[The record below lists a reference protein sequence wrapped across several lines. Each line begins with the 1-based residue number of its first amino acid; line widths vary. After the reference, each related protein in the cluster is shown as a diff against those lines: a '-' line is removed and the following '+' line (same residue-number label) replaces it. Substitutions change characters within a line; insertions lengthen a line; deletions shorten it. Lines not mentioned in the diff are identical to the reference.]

1 MQKTE
6 ADFADCDEDSRAVC
20 TRVAHNFMRLRGT
33 DDPGNERTSE
43 VTRGKQRMNEE
54 LPNNAKKAESER
66 GIAEKHARRGEEKR
80 GGPLVMSSNLDVM
93 SHS

>member
-1 MQKTE
+1 
-6 ADFADCDEDSRAVC
+6 
-20 TRVAHNFMRLRGT
+20 
-33 DDPGNERTSE
+33 
-43 VTRGKQRMNEE
+43 MNEE

-66 GIAEKHARRGEEKR
+66 GIVEKHARRGEEKR